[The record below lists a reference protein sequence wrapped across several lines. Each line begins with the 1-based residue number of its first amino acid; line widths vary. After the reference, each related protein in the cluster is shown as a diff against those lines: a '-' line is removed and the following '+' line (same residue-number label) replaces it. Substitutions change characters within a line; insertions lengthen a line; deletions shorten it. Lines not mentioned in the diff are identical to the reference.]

1 MESENSKLIP
11 FANSAN
17 HNVNVDGP
25 ENEAKNRD
33 DELMALSRVS
43 AAISGLW
50 DLEAILKVGLN
61 SVLEIMHGV
70 TGGVMFLD
78 EETKSLSYFVYQGLS
93 AKYAEEMR
101 LKLGEGIAGKVAQDG
116 RAILLEDISL
126 EPRAARPD
134 LIKTEGLKAFISV
147 PLRAKDKILGVMN
160 VASSMPRRFGNRDI
174 YLLHSIGDILGTAI
188 EQGKLYEQLRKSR
201 ERYRELARQILIA
214 QEEERRRIAR
224 ELHDETSQTLSGLA
238 LNLQALIEMAEAAG
252 IKNPEFKE
260 RLKKI
265 HSLTVQAST
274 EVGRLIANL
283 RPTILDTLGLIPA
296 IRRYAETN
304 LIPMGIKVSLEL
316 QETVKPL
323 LPEVEM
329 GLFRWAQ
336 GVIGNIIQHSK
347 ARNATISL
355 RREGDEIVLFISDDG
370 KGFDASQLTG
380 IDKGGRG
387 AGLFGVKERIGLLG
401 GTCSVQSQPGKGTTV
416 TARIP
421 ITWGKYDAKNKG
433 ISGRRP

>member
-1 MESENSKLIP
+1 MESENNNVIP
-11 FANSAN
+11 FANPAN
-17 HNVNVDGP
+17 HKVNADGP
-25 ENEAKNRD
+25 DNEARNRD
-33 DELMALSRVS
+33 NELMALSRVA

-70 TGGVMFLD
+70 IGGVMFLD
-78 EETKSLSYFVYQGLS
+78 EETRTLSYFVYQGLS
-93 AKYAEEMR
+93 AKYADEMR

-126 EPRAARPD
+126 EPSAARPD
-134 LIKTEGLKAFISV
+134 LIKTEGLKAFTSV

-160 VASSMPRRFGNRDI
+160 VASSKPHRFSKRDI

-188 EQGKLYEQLRKSR
+188 EQAKLYEQLRKSR

-265 HSLTVQAST
+265 HSLTVEASA

-283 RPTILDTLGLIPA
+283 RPTVLDTLGLIPA

-304 LIPMGIKVSLEL
+304 LTPVGINVHFEMKESI
-316 QETVKPL
+316 KPL
-323 LPEVEM
+323 LQEVEI

-336 GVIGNIIQHSK
+336 GVIGNIIQHSR

-355 RREGDEIVLFISDDG
+355 RREGDEIVLCISDDG
-370 KGFDASQLTG
+370 KGFNVSQLTG

-416 TARIP
+416 TASIP
-421 ITWGKYDAKNKG
+421 VTWGRSNAKNKG

>member
-1 MESENSKLIP
+1 
-11 FANSAN
+11 
-17 HNVNVDGP
+17 
-25 ENEAKNRD
+25 
-33 DELMALSRVS
+33 
-43 AAISGLW
+43 
-50 DLEAILKVGLN
+50 
-61 SVLEIMHGV
+61 
-70 TGGVMFLD
+70 
-78 EETKSLSYFVYQGLS
+78 
-93 AKYAEEMR
+93 
-101 LKLGEGIAGKVAQDG
+101 
-116 RAILLEDISL
+116 
-126 EPRAARPD
+126 
-134 LIKTEGLKAFISV
+134 
-147 PLRAKDKILGVMN
+147 MN
-160 VASSMPRRFGNRDI
+160 VASSMPRRFSKRDI

-265 HSLTVQAST
+265 HSLTVQASA

-283 RPTILDTLGLIPA
+283 RPTVLDTLGLIPA
-296 IRRYAETN
+296 IRRYAETH
-304 LIPMGIKVSLEL
+304 LIPMGINVTLEL
-316 QETVKPL
+316 KENVKPL

-355 RREGDEIVLFISDDG
+355 KREGNEIVLFISDDG

-401 GTCSVQSQPGKGTTV
+401 GTCTVQSQPRKGTTV

-421 ITWGKYDAKNKG
+421 ITWGRSNAKDKG

>member
-1 MESENSKLIP
+1 MESENSKVIS

-17 HNVNVDGP
+17 HKVNVDGP
-25 ENEAKNRD
+25 DNEARNRD
-33 DELMALSRVS
+33 NELMALSRVA

-70 TGGVMFLD
+70 IGGVMFLD
-78 EETKSLSYFVYQGLS
+78 EETRTLSYFVYQGLS
-93 AKYAEEMR
+93 VKYAEEMR

-126 EPRAARPD
+126 EPSAARPD

-160 VASSMPRRFGNRDI
+160 VASPMPRRFGNRDI

-201 ERYRELARQILIA
+201 ERYRELARQILLA

-238 LNLQALIEMAEAAG
+238 LNLQALIEMAEIAG
-252 IKNPEFKE
+252 IQNPEFKE
-260 RLKKI
+260 RLKKT
-265 HSLTVQAST
+265 HSLTVQASA
-274 EVGRLIANL
+274 EVVRLVANL

-304 LIPMGIKVSLEL
+304 LTTMGINVHFEL
-316 QETVKPL
+316 KESVKPL
-323 LPEVEM
+323 LQEVEM

-336 GVIGNIIQHSK
+336 GVIGNIIQHSH

-355 RREGDEIVLFISDDG
+355 RREGDGIVLCISDDG
-370 KGFDASQLTG
+370 KGFDVRQLSG
-380 IDKGGRG
+380 IDKRGRG
-387 AGLFGVKERIGLLG
+387 AGLFSLKERIGLLG
-401 GTCSVQSQPGKGTTV
+401 GTCSVQSQPGEGTTV

-421 ITWGKYDAKNKG
+421 ITWGRSNAKDKS
-433 ISGRRP
+433 ISSRRP

>member
-11 FANSAN
+11 SANSPN

-25 ENEAKNRD
+25 KNEAKNRD

-61 SVLEIMHGV
+61 SVLEIMQGV
-70 TGGVMFLD
+70 IGGVMFLD
-78 EETKSLSYFVYQGLS
+78 EETQTLSYFVYQGLS

-101 LKLGEGIAGKVAQDG
+101 MKLGEGIAGKVAQDG
-116 RAILLEDISL
+116 RAVLLEDISL

-160 VASSMPRRFGNRDI
+160 VASPMPRRFGNRDI
-174 YLLHSIGDILGTAI
+174 YLLYSIGDILGTAI
-188 EQGKLYEQLRKSR
+188 EQAKLYEQLRKSR
-201 ERYRELARQILIA
+201 ERYRELARQILLA
-214 QEEERRRIAR
+214 QEEERRRVAR

-238 LNLQALIEMAEAAG
+238 LNLQALIEMAEIAG
-252 IKNPEFKE
+252 IQNPEFKE
-260 RLKKI
+260 RLKKA
-265 HSLTVQAST
+265 HSLTVQASA
-274 EVGRLIANL
+274 EVVRLVANL

-304 LIPMGIKVSLEL
+304 LTTMGITVHFEL
-316 QETVKPL
+316 KESVKPL
-323 LPEVEM
+323 LQEIEM

-336 GVIGNIIQHSK
+336 GVIGNNIQHSH

-355 RREGDEIVLFISDDG
+355 RREGDEIVLSISDDG
-370 KGFDASQLTG
+370 KGFDVTQLSG
-380 IDKGGRG
+380 IDKRGRG
-387 AGLFGVKERIGLLG
+387 AGLFSLKERIGLLG
-401 GTCSVQSQPGKGTTV
+401 GTCSVQSQPRKGTTV
-416 TARIP
+416 TARVP
-421 ITWGKYDAKNKG
+421 ITWGRSHAKDKS
-433 ISGRRP
+433 ISSRRP

>member
-1 MESENSKLIP
+1 MESENNKRTP
-11 FANSAN
+11 FTNSAN

-25 ENEAKNRD
+25 KNEAKNRD
-33 DELMALSRVS
+33 NELMALSRVS

-70 TGGVMFLD
+70 IGGVMFLD
-78 EETKSLSYFVYQGLS
+78 EETQTLSYFVYQGLS
-93 AKYAEEMR
+93 AKYAEDMR
-101 LKLGEGIAGKVAQDG
+101 MKLGEGIAGKVAQDG

-160 VASSMPRRFGNRDI
+160 VASPMPRCFGNRDI

-188 EQGKLYEQLRKSR
+188 EQAKLYEQLRKSR
-201 ERYRELARQILIA
+201 ERYRELARQILLA

-238 LNLQALIEMAEAAG
+238 LNLQALIEMAEIAG
-252 IKNPEFKE
+252 IQNPEFKE
-260 RLKKI
+260 RLKKT
-265 HSLTVQAST
+265 HSLTVQASA
-274 EVGRLIANL
+274 EVVRLVANL

-304 LIPMGIKVSLEL
+304 LTTMGINVHFEL
-316 QETVKPL
+316 KESVKPL
-323 LPEVEM
+323 LQEVEM

-336 GVIGNIIQHSK
+336 GVIGNIIQHSH

-355 RREGDEIVLFISDDG
+355 RREGDGIVLCISDDG
-370 KGFDASQLTG
+370 KGFDVPQLSG
-380 IDKGGRG
+380 IDKRGRG
-387 AGLFGVKERIGLLG
+387 AGLFSLKERIGLLG

-421 ITWGKYDAKNKG
+421 ITWGRSNAKDKS
-433 ISGRRP
+433 ISSRRP